1 MDNLGMANYEAG
13 KLDRATPIFEQT
25 LALRKSKLGPDH
37 SDTLASIG
45 NLAMAY
51 WAAHRLDR
59 SIPLF
64 EEALKV
70 ERIKSGED
78 HPDTL
83 KLKANLGVNYTSA
96 GRLAEA
102 LPLLEETLT
111 RASQSLESTT
121 PILSRTWSS
130 SRIAT
135 RRAVSLIVPLPLY
148 DQALASPTVEARAR
162 PPRYTAEYEPRRGG
176 LRQCRKAR
184 SRGSAF

>member
-1 MDNLGMANYEAG
+1 MANYEAG

-102 LPLLEETLT
+102 LRAT
-111 RASQSLESTT
+111 RGDAHSAQVKAWSR
-121 PILSRTWSS
+121 PPRYSRTWSS

-135 RRAVSLIVPLPLY
+135 RRAVSLIVPA
-148 DQALASPTVEARAR
+148 AL
-162 PPRYTAEYEPRRGG
+162 
-176 LRQCRKAR
+176 
-184 SRGSAF
+184 